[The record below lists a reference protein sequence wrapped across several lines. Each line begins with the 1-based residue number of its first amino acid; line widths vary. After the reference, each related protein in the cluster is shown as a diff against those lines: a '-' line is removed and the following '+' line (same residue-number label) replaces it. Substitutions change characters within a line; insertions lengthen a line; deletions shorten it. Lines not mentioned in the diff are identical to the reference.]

1 MNSLTDVIY
10 NEEENEQKDKKDK
23 VSDALAEKFLKT
35 RQIILSG
42 QINKE
47 LAEKIVRQ
55 LLVLEADNHDPIYV
69 YIDSP
74 GGDVD

>member
-1 MNSLTDVIY
+1 MGDKMNSLTDVIY

-55 LLVLEADNHDPIYV
+55 QT
-69 YIDSP
+69 
-74 GGDVD
+74 

>member
-55 LLVLEADNHDPIYV
+55 LLVLEAD
-69 YIDSP
+69 
-74 GGDVD
+74 